1 MGSGYW
7 DTFYLPLALLI
18 CFVIVVSVS
27 ATSVINAA
35 QVGHWHSFDHL
46 P

>member
-18 CFVIVVSVS
+18 CFVIVVS

-35 QVGHWHSFDHL
+35 QVGHWLSFDHR